1 MSFKSRKIL
10 IVFLA
15 QADKPPNIRLD
26 EDVLKRSLR
35 HLDQDDYIGLSNTSS
50 RRLQTFSKRFQDV
63 FKTSC
68 KNVFKT
74 SSKLDILKTSC
85 QDILKASSKRLQDV
99 LRRCLQDI
107 FLTFSRRIIKL
118 SYSCRCISK
127 NFRGHW
133 SKL

>member
-74 SSKLDILKTSC
+74 SSKLDILKTFC
-85 QDILKASSKRLQDV
+85 QDILKASSKR
-99 LRRCLQDI
+99 LQDI